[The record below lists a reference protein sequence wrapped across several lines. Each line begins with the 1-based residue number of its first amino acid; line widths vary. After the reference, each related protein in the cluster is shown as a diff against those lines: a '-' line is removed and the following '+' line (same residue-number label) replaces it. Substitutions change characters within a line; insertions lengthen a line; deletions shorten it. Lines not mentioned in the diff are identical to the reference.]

1 MQLTMVDRKSSDRLE
16 YVDNWLQGEVVEK
29 QHSVVSEELVEG
41 TISWLVLGKGELKE
55 DKLDWAVNKLSLR
68 TAVNNSF
75 EKSSEKTVKWTS
87 DRIFQEKTCQNLWK

>member
-1 MQLTMVDRKSSDRLE
+1 MVDRKSSDRLE

-29 QHSVVSEELVEG
+29 QHSVVSEDLVGG